1 MQPMPTIAASG
12 APLLHQRADTGGG
25 ALLLGGDLGGTKTLL
40 ALAEALPDGNRRIVA
55 EARYASRDWPDFGAL
70 LADFRARHPG
80 AIAAACFGV
89 AGPVDGPAD
98 RQTARLTY
106 LPWRLDAQALADEF
120 ALGRVR
126 IVNDF
131 YAAASGLDSLPA
143 EACTVLQAG
152 SGVADAARVVVG
164 AGTGLGVAGVLRHGG
179 ETIVVPGEGGHQGF
193 SPQSPAQAALW
204 QHLFAQNGRVTSED
218 VVSGPGL
225 ARIHAFLGG
234 GERSPAEIGAA
245 ALRGDDPLASAAL
258 SLWLEAYGAFA
269 GDLALAWLA
278 RGGVWLA
285 GGIAAKL
292 MGAAQAAIF
301 LAAFNAKREHR
312 QLVESMPIVLVH
324 EERLGLLGALALAQ
338 SCGR

>member
-1 MQPMPTIAASG
+1 MHPMPTIAPSTP
-12 APLLHQRADTGGG
+12 PLRHQRADTGGG

-40 ALAEALPDGNRRIVA
+40 ALVEALPDGSRRIVA

-89 AGPVDGPAD
+89 AGPVDGPED

-131 YAAASGLDSLPA
+131 YAAASGIDSLPA

-152 SGVADAARVVVG
+152 SGVADAPRVVVG

-193 SPQSPAQAALW
+193 APQSAQQAALW
-204 QHLFAQNGRVTSED
+204 QYLFAQNGRVTSED

-245 ALRGDDPLASAAL
+245 ALRGDDPLASGAL

-312 QLVESMPIVLVH
+312 QLVESMPVVLVH

-338 SCGR
+338 LR